1 MCTKIARCV
10 RKVVQKSAEGTTKVE
25 VSVKHLQLMQR
36 SKREDFENDEV
47 NGIGNELT
55 SRKDVEDERYRNKK
69 KSDVESMESNSDEY
83 QTSLESDGEF

>member
-1 MCTKIARCV
+1 
-10 RKVVQKSAEGTTKVE
+10 
-25 VSVKHLQLMQR
+25 MQR

-69 KSDVESMESNSDEY
+69 KRDVESMESDSDEY
-83 QTSLESDGEF
+83 QTSLESDGEFQPSRRECVQPITRTLTSRSDWYSRV